1 MFNVKICGITSER
14 DAFNAIE
21 IGANALGFI
30 FAASPRQISPV
41 KAGEIIRS
49 LPPFVESVGV
59 FVNEDPEKIKALIRR
74 CGLDRVQLHGD
85 ESPEICEAL
94 MPRSIKSFQIK
105 DESSLADLA
114 PYQGKVR
121 ALLFDT
127 YAENQRGGIGRAFD
141 WDLAVRGKKLG
152 VPVILSGGLNP
163 GNVAEALTRVR
174 PFAIDVNSGVEESPG
189 KKSIPLMRELMD
201 KVRKTER
208 KLEND

>member
-1 MFNVKICGITSER
+1 MLKVKICGITSER

-21 IGANALGFI
+21 IGVNALGFI
-30 FAASPRQISPV
+30 FAASPRQITPE
-41 KAGEIIRS
+41 KAGDIIRS

-59 FVNEDPEKIKALIRR
+59 FVNEDPEKIKALIHR

-85 ESPEICEAL
+85 ESPEICAAL

-105 DESSLADLA
+105 DESSLSCLTS
-114 PYQGKVR
+114 YQGKVR

-127 YAENQRGGIGRAFD
+127 YAENQRGGIGKAFD
-141 WDLAVRGKKLG
+141 WDLAVKGKKLG

-163 GNVAEALTRVR
+163 GNVADALTRVR

-189 KKSIPLMRELMD
+189 RKSLPLMRKLMEA
-201 KVRKTER
+201 VRKTER
-208 KLEND
+208 KLKHD